1 MAKTFNTI
9 KTESSTNV
17 WLTPRNV
24 LDLLGDFDTDPCAA
38 TIRPWDCARVNY
50 TVEDNGLILPWK
62 GRVWLN
68 PPYGNEIEPFL
79 KRMSEHIG
87 GGLALIFMRSDTRW
101 FHQWVL
107 NKAKYLFLW
116 KGRIKFCYPDGKSGG
131 TSNAPSV
138 LVAWKESEASL
149 LYSLQDQGYGKIA
162 SL

>member
-68 PPYGNEIEPFL
+68 PPYGNVSI
-79 KRMSEHIG
+79 H
-87 GGLALIFMRSDTRW
+87 ALVRVRPLSRT
-101 FHQWVL
+101 
-107 NKAKYLFLW
+107 
-116 KGRIKFCYPDGKSGG
+116 
-131 TSNAPSV
+131 
-138 LVAWKESEASL
+138 SL
-149 LYSLQDQGYGKIA
+149 LMVTPFQSTH
-162 SL
+162 S

>member
-68 PPYGNEIEPFL
+68 PPYDNEIEPFL

-87 GGLALIFMRSDTRW
+87 GG
-101 FHQWVL
+101 VL
-107 NKAKYLFLW
+107 
-116 KGRIKFCYPDGKSGG
+116 
-131 TSNAPSV
+131 
-138 LVAWKESEASL
+138 L
-149 LYSLQDQGYGKIA
+149 LYLCVLILVGFINGFSIKQNIYFCGRGELSFVIRTERA
-162 SL
+162 EELVMHLVFW